1 MHPFSSKRGCAW
13 IQTAA
18 RISSHAQQMST
29 VPFRNRATYQ
39 LTHLQQPGIFTFHV
53 GSVPGLLKCVCVCV
67 SMDMCTIKGRS
78 MQIVNFIILLFS

>member
-67 SMDMCTIKGRS
+67 YGYVYNKG
-78 MQIVNFIILLFS
+78 MFYANCEFYNFIV